1 MTRTLAARARTVWNA
16 MDGPSDAWLAA
27 RILAAALIVRLAKY
41 VVPLPRLVAA
51 MTPPPPGEGSR
62 DHRRESRIA
71 LFAGWSARVVRP
83 RDAGNCLERSVVLY
97 RELARAHARPRL
109 CIGFRRE
116 DSTILGHAWVLVD
129 GVPVADSAHICDRY
143 QVAMVFDPGQPR
155 RSAA

>member
-1 MTRTLAARARTVWNA
+1 MKRTLAARARKAWSA

-51 MTPPPPGEGSR
+51 MTPPPQADGSR
-62 DHRRESRIA
+62 DRRRESRIA

-129 GVPVADSAHICDRY
+129 GAPVADSAHVCDRY
-143 QVAMVFDPGQPR
+143 EVAMVFDPDQPR
-155 RSAA
+155 RTAA